1 MRSYIQRAPSVR
13 QHFREW
19 QALSSSN
26 QLHDITHVA
35 SERLR
40 LSSKDI
46 IIHIKWTL
54 IHPKTC
60 RLPAAPPPHSKTAI
74 PQLLDLKELMNL
86 TSFEGMSLYQRL
98 PTNPDPGTKRL

>member
-1 MRSYIQRAPSVR
+1 MNSKILTIWFYST
-13 QHFREW
+13 
-19 QALSSSN
+19 SN
-26 QLHDITHVA
+26 RTLV
-35 SERLR
+35 SL
-40 LSSKDI
+40 
-46 IIHIKWTL
+46 HIKWTL

-86 TSFEGMSLYQRL
+86 TSFEGMSLYLRL